1 VQHAASVPRRVQ
13 FDRHPA
19 TCDSVITLEGG
30 IDLPPLSHML
40 SAGHIVVR
48 SSPLPK
54 RANQAGTGQLRDWH
68 CSEPGNV
75 ILSGCE
81 CASTAT
87 TVSTRSRFG
96 VSLLTY
102 QY

>member
-19 TCDSVITLEGG
+19 TCDLFIKREGG
-30 IDLPPLSHML
+30 RDLPPLSHML
-40 SAGHIVVR
+40 SLGHIAVG
-48 SSPLPK
+48 SSSLPT
-54 RANQAGTGQLRDWH
+54 NPNNAGTGQLRDWH

-96 VSLLTY
+96 ISLLTY